1 MSSAAQNRARLSQLS
16 RSRMPSLDSHLL
28 VIDHQPASFSP
39 LLEYLTSKA
48 LAVTFASHGEDG
60 YAKAVAVRPD
70 AILLD
75 MTHPDHRGLT
85 ICRQLKE
92 DRRTAGIPV
101 LCMSTSAAIDDKLM
115 AFSHGAVDYLVK
127 PFSEAEA
134 AARISIHMETKRRI
148 EQLETMVAQ
157 TALERVGD
165 QAFPDD
171 KLFTQALTTIERRL
185 ATPPS
190 LVELASMLG
199 TNERKLT
206 EIFRQRVGMTVFD
219 YFSEM
224 RLETARH
231 LLVESQMRIQAIAG
245 HVGYRNAGDFTRAF
259 RRRYGLSPRE
269 YRQRHRGESRI
280 QG

>member
-1 MSSAAQNRARLSQLS
+1 
-16 RSRMPSLDSHLL
+16 MPTADSHLL
-28 VIDHQPASFSP
+28 VIDRQSASFAP
-39 LLEYLTSKA
+39 LFEYLSNKD
-48 LAVTFASHGEDG
+48 LLVTFAGHGEDG
-60 YAKAVAVRPD
+60 YARAVAVRPD

-75 MTHPDHRGLT
+75 MTPPDLHGMAV
-85 ICRQLKE
+85 CRRLKE

-101 LCMSTSAAIDDKLM
+101 LCISASASIDDKLK
-115 AFSHGAVDYLVK
+115 AFSHGAADYLVK

-134 AARISIHMETKRRI
+134 AARISVHMETKRRI
-148 EQLETMVAQ
+148 DQLETMVAQ
-157 TALERVGD
+157 TALDRVGD
-165 QAFPDD
+165 QAFPED
-171 KLFTQALTTIERRL
+171 KLFTQALTTIEKRL

-231 LLVESQMRIQAIAG
+231 LLIESQMRIQAIAG

-269 YRQRHRGESRI
+269 YRQRHRGDSQI
-280 QG
+280 LA

>member
-1 MSSAAQNRARLSQLS
+1 
-16 RSRMPSLDSHLL
+16 MPSVDSHLL
-28 VIDHQPASFSP
+28 VINHQPAPFSP
-39 LLEYLTSKA
+39 LFDYLTSKS
-48 LAVTFASHGEDG
+48 LAITFADHNEDG
-60 YAKAVAVRPD
+60 HAKAVAVRPD

-75 MTHPDHRGLT
+75 MTPPDHRGLVV
-85 ICRQLKE
+85 CRQLKE
-92 DRRTAGIPV
+92 DRRTASIPV
-101 LCMSTSAAIDDKLM
+101 LFMSNSAELDDKLK

-134 AARISIHMETKRRI
+134 AARISAHMETKRRI

-165 QAFPDD
+165 QAFPED
-171 KLFTQALTTIERRL
+171 KLFSQALVTIEKRL

-231 LLVESQMRIQAIAG
+231 LLMESQMRIQAIAG
-245 HVGYRNAGDFTRAF
+245 HVGYRNAGDFTRAY

-269 YRQRHRGESRI
+269 YRQRHRGEPRI
-280 QG
+280 LG

>member
-1 MSSAAQNRARLSQLS
+1 MLSAAQNRGRQSYLF
-16 RSRMPSLDSHLL
+16 RSRMPSAEPHLL
-28 VIDHQPASFSP
+28 VIDHQPASSP
-39 LLEYLTSKA
+39 LFELLTNKA
-48 LAVTFASHGEDG
+48 LAITYASHGEDG

-75 MTHPDHRGLT
+75 MMPPDHRGLAV
-85 ICRQLKE
+85 CRQLKD

-101 LCMSTSAAIDDKLM
+101 LCMSTSASIDDKLK
-115 AFSHGAVDYLVK
+115 AFSQGAVDYLVK

-134 AARISIHMETKRRI
+134 AARISVHMETKRRI

-165 QAFPDD
+165 QAFPED
-171 KLFTQALTTIERRL
+171 KLYTQALSAIEKRL

-206 EIFRQRVGMTVFD
+206 EIFRRRVGMTVFD

-231 LLVESQMRIQAIAG
+231 LLIESQMRIQVIAG

-280 QG
+280 LV